1 MRIEGTL
8 YLTYDTV
15 LEKIILRSKTL
26 GGMLLEAKDI
36 VEQRKNDKSL
46 LESRF
51 VYAALLPPVPQY
63 AKKYSSMDFLLYD
76 CIPER
81 KEIG

>member
-46 LESRF
+46 LEARF

>member
-15 LEKIILRSKTL
+15 LEKTILRSKTL

-46 LESRF
+46 LEARF